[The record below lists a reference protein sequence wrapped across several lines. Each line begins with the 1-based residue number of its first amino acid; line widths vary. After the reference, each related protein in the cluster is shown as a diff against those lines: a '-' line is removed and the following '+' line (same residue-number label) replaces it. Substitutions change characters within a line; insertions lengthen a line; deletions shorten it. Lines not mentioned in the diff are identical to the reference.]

1 MTKNI
6 NKNQKILFDDGTST
20 VLAEFI
26 SKKSK
31 KTTFQTEA
39 DLEKEFIEQLQS
51 QGYSYRTD
59 LKTEEDLIRN
69 LKEQIEKLNSY
80 KFTDNE
86 WNEFLNKYLLNKNE
100 HIQEKTNKIQ
110 KDFIYALTCE
120 KDGSTKNI
128 RLLDK
133 SNVHNNVLQVI
144 NQYESINEEKDGR
157 KTRYDVTF

>member
-51 QGYSYRTD
+51 QGYSYRT
-59 LKTEEDLIRN
+59 N
-69 LKEQIEKLNSY
+69 LQIM
-80 KFTDNE
+80 NE
-86 WNEFLNKYLLNKNE
+86 MNF
-100 HIQEKTNKIQ
+100 
-110 KDFIYALTCE
+110 
-120 KDGSTKNI
+120 
-128 RLLDK
+128 
-133 SNVHNNVLQVI
+133 
-144 NQYESINEEKDGR
+144 
-157 KTRYDVTF
+157 